1 MRTNKNLLLQQYEK
15 CCKKVYGY
23 NITLKIIINIVKGD
37 NLISQKKNLLK
48 LVSICNNIYIYIYI
62 LNLLSKNFT
71 SNIKSFNIDLEASY
85 YKNAFQYKSN

>member
-37 NLISQKKNLLK
+37 NLISKKIFLLK
-48 LVSICNNIYIYIYI
+48 LVSM
-62 LNLLSKNFT
+62 
-71 SNIKSFNIDLEASY
+71 
-85 YKNAFQYKSN
+85 